1 MNKGAIKLKKT
12 IGILG
17 GISLASTIQ
26 YYKKITDLYYERY
39 NDYYYPEIRINSLD
53 FQYFTDLENE
63 HRTEEYINYI
73 VKGIHALEKSGAEFV
88 IMGANSPHSVFN
100 EVLNKINV
108 PMISIVE
115 STAKRATELKL
126 GKVLLT
132 GIKYTM
138 QATFYQEFFKKYNIE
153 VITPNE
159 AHQDEINSII
169 FDELVINIFADK
181 TRKRMLDIVQSYHVE
196 GVILG
201 CTELP
206 LLITQNICPIPVLD
220 TLSLHAKAALDF
232 SLNEEYKSLSFT

>member
-1 MNKGAIKLKKT
+1 MKKT

-26 YYKKITDLYYERY
+26 YYRKITDLYYEQY

-53 FQYFTDLENE
+53 FQHFTDLENE

-73 VKGIHALEKSGAEFV
+73 AKGIHALEKSGAEFV

-100 EVLNKINV
+100 EVVNKINV

-126 GKVLLT
+126 DKVLLT

-138 QATFYQEFFKKYNIE
+138 QSTFYQEVFKKYNIE

-159 AHQDEINSII
+159 AHQTEINSII
-169 FDELVINIFADK
+169 FNELVINIISDQ
-181 TRKRMLDIVQSYHVE
+181 TRKRMFDIIQSYDVE

-206 LLITQNICPIPVLD
+206 LLIAQNICPIPVLD

-232 SLNEEYKSLSFT
+232 SLNKE

>member
-1 MNKGAIKLKKT
+1 MKKT

-138 QATFYQEFFKKYNIE
+138 QATFYQEVFKKYNIE

-169 FDELVINIFADK
+169 FDELVINIFANK
-181 TRKRMLDIVQSYHVE
+181 TRKRMLDIIQSYHVE

-206 LLITQNICPIPVLD
+206 LLITQNTCPIPVLD
-220 TLSLHAKAALDF
+220 TLSLHAKATLDF
-232 SLNEEYKSLSFT
+232 SLNEE

>member
-1 MNKGAIKLKKT
+1 MKKT

-26 YYKKITDLYYERY
+26 YYKLITDLYYEQCK
-39 NDYYYPEIRINSLD
+39 DYYYPEINIKSLD
-53 FQYFTDLENE
+53 FQYFTDLEDE
-63 HRTEEYINYI
+63 KRTDEYIDYI
-73 VKGIHALEKSGAEFV
+73 IKGINSLKAAGSDFV
-88 IMGANSPHSVFN
+88 IMAANSPHSVYPQ
-100 EVLNKINV
+100 VADKIDI

-115 STAKRATELKL
+115 TTAKKAIELNLK
-126 GKVLLT
+126 KVLLT

-138 QATFYQEFFKKYNIE
+138 QESFYQNGFNKHGIK

-159 AHQDEINSII
+159 IHQDEINDII
-169 FDELVINIFADK
+169 FKELVINKISDK
-181 TRKRMLDIVQSYHVE
+181 TRLRMLEIINSYDVE

-206 LLITQNICPIPVLD
+206 LLLQQKHSNLKLLD

-232 SLNEEYKSLSFT
+232 SLMN

>member
-1 MNKGAIKLKKT
+1 MKKT

-26 YYKKITDLYYERY
+26 YYKKITDLYYEQY

-53 FQYFTDLENE
+53 FQHFTDLENE
-63 HRTEEYINYI
+63 HRTEEYIDYI
-73 VKGIHALEKSGAEFV
+73 AKGIHALEKSGAEFV

-100 EVLNKINV
+100 EVVNKINV

-126 GKVLLT
+126 DKVLLT

-138 QATFYQEFFKKYNIE
+138 QSNFYQEVFKKYNID

-159 AHQDEINSII
+159 THQDEINSII
-169 FDELVINIFADK
+169 FDELVINIVSDQ
-181 TRKRMLDIVQSYHVE
+181 TRKRMLDIIQSYDVE

-206 LLITQNICPIPVLD
+206 LLIAQNICPIPVLD

-232 SLNEEYKSLSFT
+232 SLNKE

>member
-1 MNKGAIKLKKT
+1 MKKT

-26 YYKKITDLYYERY
+26 YYKKITDLYYEQY

-53 FQYFTDLENE
+53 FQHFTDLENE
-63 HRTEEYINYI
+63 HRTEEYIDYI
-73 VKGIHALEKSGAEFV
+73 AKGIHALEKSGAEFV

-100 EVLNKINV
+100 EVVNKINV

-115 STAKRATELKL
+115 STAKRTTELKL
-126 GKVLLT
+126 DKVLLT

-138 QATFYQEFFKKYNIE
+138 QSNFYQEVFKKYNID

-159 AHQDEINSII
+159 THQDEINSII
-169 FDELVINIFADK
+169 FDELVINIASDQ
-181 TRKRMLDIVQSYHVE
+181 TRKRMLDIIQSYDVE

-206 LLITQNICPIPVLD
+206 LLIAQNICPIPVLD

-232 SLNEEYKSLSFT
+232 SLNKE